1 MTNRSRS
8 ATALLFL
15 VSLVTLTSPFDPSGS
30 AEPTQYRT
38 SLTFADRV
46 AYQTAIEDVY
56 WRHRIW
62 PKDRPDPKPSFEAV
76 MSRAQQQKKVED
88 YLRKSQA
95 LQEYWQKPISAEQLQ
110 AEIERMAKHGK
121 QPEVLRELF
130 EALDDDP
137 FVIAECL
144 ARPALSERLLT
155 TFYSHDQR
163 FHGDL
168 KRRAEADLRMLHSI
182 GQMKQTSGTYSE
194 IAFVRNDAG
203 QIGDG
208 AGRRVSLNSREWD
221 QTVKMLAATFKA
233 ATQQSTRPPVA
244 PYET

>member
-130 EALDDDP
+130 EALGDDP

-155 TFYSHDQR
+155 NFYGHDQR
-163 FHGDL
+163 FHGEL
-168 KRRAEADLRMLHSI
+168 RRRVEADLRAHHTVR
-182 GQMKQTSGTYSE
+182 QMKQTSGKYSE
-194 IAFVRNDAG
+194 IELVKSDSAQDEENR
-203 QIGDG
+203 G
-208 AGRRVSLNSREWD
+208 AEPSVKMNGREWD
-221 QTVKMLAATFKA
+221 ENVQKLAAMFGGAKN
-233 ATQQSTRPPVA
+233 
-244 PYET
+244 